1 MDEERASAY
10 IKGVKRVS
18 RIWMTPQAINGYDEL
33 GWPQT
38 QNFEAPKHFNFHKRA
53 KEQQRKKRRILSSD
67 QLFGK
72 LPMWARI
79 TGMEALIDGG
89 PMQISAKMTTLM
101 YY

>member
-38 QNFEAPKHFNFHKRA
+38 QNFEAPKHFNFHKSKKKSNKGKA
-53 KEQQRKKRRILSSD
+53 EKEDFIVRSIIRK
-67 QLFGK
+67 
-72 LPMWARI
+72 I
-79 TGMEALIDGG
+79 THVG
-89 PMQISAKMTTLM
+89 
-101 YY
+101 

>member
-38 QNFEAPKHFNFHKRA
+38 QNFEAPKHFNFHKS
-53 KEQQRKKRRILSSD
+53 KNKSNKGRKGRFYRQINYSENYPCGL
-67 QLFGK
+67 G
-72 LPMWARI
+72 LPEWK
-79 TGMEALIDGG
+79 
-89 PMQISAKMTTLM
+89 P
-101 YY
+101 